1 MVDIR
6 TDLDG
11 LTLPA
16 TEGMRKHWH
25 ITEPLGHVGLVCIL
39 YFRNG
44 HLPEIQTAACECLRE
59 YARIVGTEIRS
70 YTDEND
76 RFVSVKKKGLVLLDE
91 KKVRDLQKGGKL
103 AAYYGLYSSVTRK
116 ECALIPHRFML
127 DLWLLLQ
134 TPTNPYFSLDT
145 QISYFYVS
153 FAPSLF
159 LLDEPPISFADLVL
173 RWCERLR
180 PVSGHAGWGIT
191 RPVDRVQS
199 HLVRRFITPYLRRFP
214 GLTMPDTCFPLFQE
228 HIADINWLTM
238 INEELAARIGGP
250 QRLRALGEDFPVA
263 EYPGG
268 YVVQAGP
275 RPEIGDRDNG
285 DLPRF
290 YGKVQDLLRPLY
302 PTLPGSGYPTDFA
315 LPPNAPADYAPTR
328 WGGPVMEEERD
339 RFLHQ
344 WLHRFE

>member
-16 TEGMRKHWH
+16 TEGMRKHWN

-127 DLWLLLQ
+127 DLLLLLQ
-134 TPTNPYFSLDT
+134 TPTNPYSRST
-145 QISYFYVS
+145 RKSAIS
-153 FAPSLF
+153 
-159 LLDEPPISFADLVL
+159 
-173 RWCERLR
+173 
-180 PVSGHAGWGIT
+180 T
-191 RPVDRVQS
+191 
-199 HLVRRFITPYLRRFP
+199 
-214 GLTMPDTCFPLFQE
+214 
-228 HIADINWLTM
+228 
-238 INEELAARIGGP
+238 
-250 QRLRALGEDFPVA
+250 
-263 EYPGG
+263 
-268 YVVQAGP
+268 
-275 RPEIGDRDNG
+275 
-285 DLPRF
+285 
-290 YGKVQDLLRPLY
+290 
-302 PTLPGSGYPTDFA
+302 
-315 LPPNAPADYAPTR
+315 
-328 WGGPVMEEERD
+328 
-339 RFLHQ
+339 
-344 WLHRFE
+344 